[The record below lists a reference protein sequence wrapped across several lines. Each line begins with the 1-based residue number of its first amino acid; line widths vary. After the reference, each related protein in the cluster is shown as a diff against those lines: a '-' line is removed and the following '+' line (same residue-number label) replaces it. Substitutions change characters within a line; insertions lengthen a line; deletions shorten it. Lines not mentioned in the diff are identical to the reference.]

1 MKQTYVNNEIIR
13 ISSRYDRAKHAP
25 SFENRRELSTWY
37 GQQLDHQ
44 DCKCHYCET
53 SIFDI
58 NRLIDA
64 GLLATR
70 AVRGEGVRGRVL
82 EIDKE
87 INELGYSPE
96 NCVLACYYCN
106 NDKSYIFSSE
116 DYKRFY
122 GPGRKAHFSH
132 LMGQLIMR

>member
-1 MKQTYVNNEIIR
+1 MKQHYINTEIIR
-13 ISSRYDRAKHAP
+13 ILSRYDRSKHNPGFANKHA
-25 SFENRRELSTWY
+25 LSTWY
-37 GQQLDHQ
+37 GNQLNKQ

-58 NRLIDA
+58 NRLIDV

-82 EIDKE
+82 EIDKK
-87 INELGYSPE
+87 INELGYQPE

-106 NDKSYIFSSE
+106 NDKSYIFTAN
-116 DYKRFY
+116 DYKEFY
-122 GPGRKAHFSH
+122 GPARHLHFNY
-132 LMGQLIMR
+132 LIAQLTI

>member
-1 MKQTYVNNEIIR
+1 MNEQYINLQVIR
-13 ISSRYDRAKHAP
+13 VLGRYNAKYSPGFASRQA
-25 SFENRRELSTWY
+25 LSTWY
-37 GQQLDHQ
+37 GSQLDHQ

-70 AVRGEGVRGRVL
+70 ATRGEGVRGRVL
-82 EIDKE
+82 EIDKK
-87 INELGYSPE
+87 INELGYQPE

-106 NDKSYIFSSE
+106 NDKSYIFTAD
-116 DYKRFY
+116 DYKEFY
-122 GPGRKAHFSH
+122 GPGRNRHFKH
-132 LMGQLIMR
+132 LIVQV